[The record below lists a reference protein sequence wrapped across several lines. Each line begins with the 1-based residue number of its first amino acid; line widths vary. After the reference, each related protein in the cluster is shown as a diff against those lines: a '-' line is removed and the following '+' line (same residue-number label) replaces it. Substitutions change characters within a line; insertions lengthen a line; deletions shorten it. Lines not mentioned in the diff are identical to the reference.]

1 MNDEKFVDTILIV
14 DDIPENAKVL
24 LTLFRHDNFKIL
36 VAEDGREGIKMAE
49 YANPDLILLDVMMPG
64 MDGFEVCKYLKSKDN
79 TKDIPI
85 IFMTVQTDTVN
96 KIKGLNL
103 GAADYITKPFQYKEV
118 LARANTHL
126 NLRKLQRQLQVQNQR
141 LQERTIELE
150 QQHKELEAFA
160 HTVAH
165 DLKNPL
171 NGMLGLINVFFRNC
185 SPITPPEPKA
195 LENLYLAEKIGR
207 HAVEIIDA
215 LLLLAGVS
223 RQTQIEFK
231 LVDMPA
237 VVDKIINQRLLNMIE
252 EYSATIELP
261 NSWPLIESYEP
272 WIEEIWVNYLS
283 NALKYGGSP
292 PKLKIGNT
300 VQDDG
305 MIEFW
310 VQDNGNGLTSEESAQ
325 LFMPFTQLHQKREQ
339 GNGLGLSIVQQIV
352 NKLSGKTGVESVVGQ
367 GSRFYFALPEFKDT
381 SSK

>member
-1 MNDEKFVDTILIV
+1 MNDTNDTILIV

-36 VAEDGREGIKMAE
+36 IAEDGYEGIKMAE
-49 YANPDLILLDVMMPG
+49 YAHPDLILLDVMMPG
-64 MDGFEVCKYLKSKDN
+64 IDGFEVCKHLKSKDN
-79 TKDIPI
+79 TSDIPI

-118 LARANTHL
+118 LARVNTHL
-126 NLRKLQRQLQVQNQR
+126 SVRRLQRQLQVKNQQ
-141 LQERTIELE
+141 LQTRTIELE

-171 NGMLGLINVFFRNC
+171 NGIIGLLDLFLKKC
-185 SPITPPEPKA
+185 SPTVAPDADAI
-195 LENLYLAEKIGR
+195 ENLHLTKRISQN
-207 HAVEIIDA
+207 AVEIIDA
-215 LLLLAGVS
+215 LLLLAGIS
-223 RQTQIEFK
+223 RQTQVEFK

-237 VVDKIINQRLLNMIE
+237 IIDKVINQRLVSLVN

-261 NSWPLIESYEP
+261 ASWPLIESYEP

-292 PKLKIGNT
+292 PKIKFGATIQG
-300 VQDDG
+300 DG
-305 MIEFW
+305 MIQFW
-310 VQDNGNGLTSEESAQ
+310 MQDNGHGLTPEESAL
-325 LFMPFTQLHQKREQ
+325 LFTPFTRLHQKRVE
-339 GNGLGLSIVQQIV
+339 GHGLGLSIVQQIV
-352 NKLSGKTGVESVVGQ
+352 EKLSGQAGVENAVNQNQ
-367 GSRFYFALPEFKDT
+367 GSRFYFILPEFT
-381 SSK
+381 AST